1 MNVQGKIVEGI
12 KSLLFTNDY
21 IVVPHFG
28 GFVAQSHFSNYLI
41 EKNILTPPGKIISFN
56 KQLKQNDGV
65 LSFWLKN
72 ELQISQEQAL
82 KHIEEFS
89 DYCNQVLIAKRR
101 LNLEELGFFYLDFE
115 NNICFE
121 PKADE
126 NYLLESFGLTPL
138 VLNEIIEEE
147 KVVKTNEFV
156 DRRVE
161 TETINVASKRRSRYL
176 RPIAYVALGGSILFF
191 ALGGLIKLNKNNG
204 PLMAEIFGT
213 SKAAVYKPIEYPK
226 LNIQTSAAE
235 IKPYVSN
242 AEGVA
247 VIELNNKTLAVNIA
261 ERENTY
267 VEKSSRHNTSKSY
280 YKSVNGKFQIVLG
293 CFSQEGNAHK
303 MLKKLKKHNITAEIS
318 GVNNKGM
325 HVVGCTGFG
334 TKDEAINFLNE
345 IKGNYP
351 NAWIKS
357 EN

>member
-1 MNVQGKIVEGI
+1 M
-12 KSLLFTNDY
+12 
-21 IVVPHFG
+21 
-28 GFVAQSHFSNYLI
+28 
-41 EKNILTPPGKIISFN
+41 
-56 KQLKQNDGV
+56 

-72 ELQISQEQAL
+72 ELQISKEQAL

-101 LNLEELGFFYLDFE
+101 INLEELGFFYLDFE

-126 NYLLESFGLTPL
+126 NYLLESFGLTSI
-138 VLNEIIEEE
+138 VLNEIPEEE
-147 KVVKTNEFV
+147 KVIKANEFV
-156 DRRVE
+156 DRKVE
-161 TETINVASKRRSRYL
+161 TETVTSPIIRKRKYVKPL
-176 RPIAYVALGGSILFF
+176 AYIALGGSILFF

-204 PLMAEIFGT
+204 PLLAEIFGT
-213 SKAAVYKPIEYPK
+213 SKTAIYKPIEYPK
-226 LNIQTSAAE
+226 LTIETSTAE
-235 IKPYVSN
+235 IKPYVGN

-261 ERENTY
+261 ERENTF
-267 VEKSSRHNTSKSY
+267 VEKSVRHKSY
-280 YKSVNGKFQIVLG
+280 VSSYRKSANSKYQIVLG
-293 CFSQEGNAHK
+293 CFSQEGNAYK
-303 MLKKLKKHNITAEIS
+303 MLKKLKKNNITAEIS

-334 TKDEAINFLNE
+334 TKDEAVNFLNE

-351 NAWIKS
+351 TAWIKS